1 MDSATEAAAWTVYD
15 YEVDMFS
22 QTWDMCL
29 MGANKTFRYP
39 ISNAIVESML
49 LHLRIL
55 VDILI
60 SKGSSPDNDDIKLK
74 NLLPKFDSVLIGTLR
89 IKYGTRS
96 KVRSPCWTLN
106 KMLAHP
112 SMLRSNNYKYD
123 DVLNIMV
130 PCIMPLLD
138 EIERARRVFS
148 SQ

>member
-1 MDSATEAAAWTVYD
+1 MNSTPESAWVVYD
-15 YEVDMFS
+15 YEVDMFK
-22 QTWDMCL
+22 QTWSICT
-29 MGANKTFRYP
+29 MGVTKTFRHP
-39 ISNAIVESML
+39 IPNAILESML

-60 SKGSSPDNDDIKLK
+60 SKGGSPDNDDIKLK
-74 NLLPKFDSVLIGTLR
+74 NLLPNFDSVLIGTLR
-89 IKYGTRS
+89 IKYRTRS

-112 SMLRSNNYKYD
+112 SLLRSNNYKYD

-138 EIERARRVFS
+138 EIDRARKMLGTG
-148 SQ
+148 